1 MAAVAVAVALNAK
14 NPMCLGAHSN
24 WSLKWDNAL
33 IIILGGGTTNPRPLK
48 IVFIKNPLD
57 INLKFFDSICDPKIL
72 KFCLFYN
79 FASPKLWQ
87 SRKCVPHEPL

>member
-48 IVFIKNPLD
+48 ID
-57 INLKFFDSICDPKIL
+57 
-72 KFCLFYN
+72 
-79 FASPKLWQ
+79 
-87 SRKCVPHEPL
+87 H